1 MKNILFTIKTAY
13 SEENYFLKA
22 NEEQLIESQIDNAL
36 AEICFCD
43 AYEIISY
50 KEVSNEYVE
59 QREKLIKEYEK
70 LSKESFE
77 DAFISLKYTTLEVIQ
92 SEIEYIKQRGWKMS
106 EKTKTIHNAY
116 CDYEIAKAKQ
126 LSRIYSVRSEVKPK
140 PGGIKTYNM
149 SKAMLARQL
158 ASLF

>member
-22 NEEQLIESQIDNAL
+22 NKEQPIESQIDNAL

-59 QREKLIKEYEK
+59 QRESLIKEYEK
-70 LSKESFE
+70 FSNESVE
-77 DAFISLKYTTLEVIQ
+77 DTFMNWKYATLEVIQ
-92 SEIEYIKQRGWKMS
+92 SEIECIKQRRMK
-106 EKTKTIHNAY
+106 
-116 CDYEIAKAKQ
+116 D
-126 LSRIYSVRSEVKPK
+126 VRETEGNS
-140 PGGIKTYNM
+140 
-149 SKAMLARQL
+149 
-158 ASLF
+158 